1 MAVTPIAGSTH
12 DITLAS
18 GATKYGFMIAP
29 GSYRTERVDDFAPRI
44 ATGTDSKTREGYWDS
59 YSQSSASEGVDQE
72 EFLNI
77 NQIASSD
84 GNVFTDIPLALQLD
98 SAWTTADASG
108 SSTAP
113 MIIDFG
119 PSHVVA
125 GCGTSLRRSTD
136 GVTWSGHTTP
146 GGALAAS
153 IVWMHEHNTFLFVAV
168 NGNNYYRSDTNNPAI
183 LTAGAQTASC
193 FTTWTKSDQVVYL
206 VLATSN
212 TIKTSSDNGTTWSAA
227 INVGSSSSLITG
239 MASAFGYLLIGKEDG
254 LWRYD
259 GTSLVDI
266 VQYPVQKNSTNFRCI
281 IPYDGFIYTHMMGR
295 VLKIALTSGT
305 VSSLVDI
312 TPEMKG
318 TAVKELYGHGK
329 PTWMY
334 TGPFVLYAAFNDGR
348 ATSGEGYPELMA
360 YSGSGW
366 HQRYLGTTAGKVMA
380 AAGYS
385 SNLVRSHINLQA
397 DGTLFKKMISLRDIP
412 FPSYPATG
420 QFETSDYTGDLPFM
434 QKAFRSLNVEARSL
448 DVAKGRNISVS
459 YSPDKGATYV
469 AMGTVTTNGRTNLPF
484 KPTTS
489 STLSDSAT
497 VNSNSIRLKFTLTQ
511 GTVET
516 APTPAVTPV
525 LVRYTVDFLNRP
537 LATHAHS
544 ANLRLGTTMTLRDGT
559 LETISVEERLQFIA
573 ALEDSESPIR
583 FIDMTGRHY
592 LVYMTKT
599 SIAKVEKEG
608 EDERVV
614 SIVMVD
620 AITGLWPQVF
630 RGVTM
635 SVSVTATLYDA
646 AVYDTDIFETGR
658 FG

>member
-1 MAVTPIAGSTH
+1 M
-12 DITLAS
+12 
-18 GATKYGFMIAP
+18 
-29 GSYRTERVDDFAPRI
+29 
-44 ATGTDSKTREGYWDS
+44 
-59 YSQSSASEGVDQE
+59 
-72 EFLNI
+72 
-77 NQIASSD
+77 
-84 GNVFTDIPLALQLD
+84 
-98 SAWTTADASG
+98 
-108 SSTAP
+108 
-113 MIIDFG
+113 
-119 PSHVVA
+119 
-125 GCGTSLRRSTD
+125 
-136 GVTWSGHTTP
+136 
-146 GGALAAS
+146 
-153 IVWMHEHNTFLFVAV
+153 
-168 NGNNYYRSDTNNPAI
+168 
-183 LTAGAQTASC
+183 
-193 FTTWTKSDQVVYL
+193 
-206 VLATSN
+206 
-212 TIKTSSDNGTTWSAA
+212 
-227 INVGSSSSLITG
+227 
-239 MASAFGYLLIGKEDG
+239 
-254 LWRYD
+254 WRYD

-608 EDERVV
+608 EDERMV

-635 SVSVTATLYDA
+635 SVAVTATLYDA
-646 AVYDTDIFETGR
+646 AVYDTDIFGTGR